1 MPGVQGL
8 EGWRGVNEWKC
19 FGCHH
24 SFSEKAPAYMTEIE
38 PHGKVRLCAF
48 CWKRKAQGG
57 LQLALA

>member
-1 MPGVQGL
+1 M
-8 EGWRGVNEWKC
+8 NEWKC